1 MSIAEDIALDVADL
15 PTDAFDVEGPGGNDT
30 ARSDTGGNDTA
41 RSDKE
46 RRGQR
51 APSLTA
57 EHGIDDE
64 SPPSCAPAPHPLLD
78 GPAQPNGASSATTH
92 C

>member
-15 PTDAFDVEGPGGNDT
+15 PTDAFDVEGP
-30 ARSDTGGNDTA
+30 GGNDTA